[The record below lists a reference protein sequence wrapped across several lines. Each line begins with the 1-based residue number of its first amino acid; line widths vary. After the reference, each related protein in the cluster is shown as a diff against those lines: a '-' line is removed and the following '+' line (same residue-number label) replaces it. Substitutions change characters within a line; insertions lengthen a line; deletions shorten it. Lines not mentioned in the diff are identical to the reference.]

1 MRKTLIDLV
10 DPLELV
16 EAPDWISMT
25 KNQDQIT
32 NQEEEDTEIGT
43 QVEKEIIVTG
53 ATAEKDQEEK
63 ELKGIR
69 KTTMGVG
76 PEGLARRP
84 NVLGGVSCRRPHR

>member
-1 MRKTLIDLV
+1 
-10 DPLELV
+10 
-16 EAPDWISMT
+16 MT
-25 KNQDQIT
+25 KKQDQIT

-84 NVLGGVSCRRPHR
+84 NVLGGLLQAPP